1 MGFGVLLKDLL
12 AQRNLTIKDLS
23 EMTGISINTLYSITK
38 NDSVNVRSDTLK
50 KISVA
55 LNIPMEKIIQMLEQ
69 EVQKNQVEIEKGKQL
84 LYNHQRKLEEIQKST
99 SDAYVLLEEVRKL
112 KQAELHYRQLF
123 KQGLEGL
130 TNNQYN
136 DSEIDI
142 ILDTA
147 RVLKHPKKF

>member
-38 NDSVNVRSDTLK
+38 NDSGNIRSDTLK
-50 KISVA
+50 KISTA
-55 LNIPMEKIIQMLEQ
+55 LNISMEQIIQMLEQ
-69 EVQKNQVEIEKGKQL
+69 EVRENQVAIEKGRQIVYTHQKKLQEVERTTSEAYQL
-84 LYNHQRKLEEIQKST
+84 LEQVQQ
-99 SDAYVLLEEVRKL
+99 L
-112 KQAELHYRQLF
+112 KQAELHYRELF

-130 TNNQYN
+130 TNNHYS
-136 DSEIDI
+136 DAEIDI